1 MSPSPVNF
9 ASDNSTGA
17 APEVLA
23 ALIAAND
30 HRTMPYGN
38 DHHPRAAEAA
48 LAEVFRGADGD
59 AYRASDPSELL
70 LAIRALGRAAA
81 SDD

>member
-38 DHHPRAAEAA
+38 DHHTRAAETA
-48 LAEVFRGADGD
+48 LAEVFECDLT
-59 AYRASDPSELL
+59 ASRWPPVP
-70 LAIRALGRAAA
+70 APTPWPWPV
-81 SDD
+81 